1 MINTK
6 YTEEQLLYASA
17 KAEECRLSTLERKYY
32 SDLAKQNRID
42 KGLKTNKLTEL
53 ELQQV
58 IDLWC
63 DNGMD
68 NLTKSFTYIYSNSK
82 DLMYKEVDWVK
93 AMTGNMYYQEQ
104 LTRVID
110 RCTKPNMKII
120 KNSSI
125 FDKKKLNTRR
135 TLSARIIEMKSIY
148 EVELKL
154 MEKDSVISAKDKEI
168 LELRSRLESE
178 LGWEALAE
186 NLLLSGECKIKEISD
201 RVGKSVPTI
210 NRLKKKLKDEGI
222 LK

>member
-42 KGLKTNKLTEL
+42 KGLKTNKLTEVEL
-53 ELQQV
+53 EQI

-68 NLTKSFTYIYSNSK
+68 NLTKAFTYVYSNSK

-93 AMTGNMYYQEQ
+93 AMTGNLYYQDQ
-104 LTRVID
+104 LSRVID
-110 RCTKPNMKII
+110 RCTKTNMLIV

-135 TLSARIIEMKSIY
+135 TLSARIIEMKTIY

-154 MEKDSVISAKDKEI
+154 MEKDNVISAKDKEI

-186 NLLLSGECKIKEISD
+186 NLILSGDYKIKEISE
-201 RVGKSVPTI
+201 RVGKSIPTI
-210 NRLKKKLKDEGI
+210 NRLKKKLKDEGF

>member
-1 MINTK
+1 MINHK

-17 KAEECRLSTLERKYY
+17 KAEECRVSTLERKYY
-32 SDLAKQNRID
+32 SDLAKQKRLD

-53 ELQQV
+53 ELEQA

-63 DNGMD
+63 VNGMD
-68 NLTKSFTYIYSNSK
+68 NLTKAFTFVYTSSK
-82 DLMYKEVDWVK
+82 DFTCKEVDWVK
-93 AMTGNMYYQEQ
+93 AITGSTFYQEQ
-104 LTRVID
+104 LISVID
-110 RCTKPNMKII
+110 RCTRPTMLVI

-125 FDKKKLNTRR
+125 FDKKKLNARR
-135 TLSARIIEMKSIY
+135 TLSARIIEMKMIY

-154 MEKDSVISAKDKEI
+154 MEKDNVISAKDKEI
-168 LELRSRLESE
+168 LALRSRLESE

-210 NRLKKKLKDEGI
+210 NRLKKKLKDGG
-222 LK
+222 LL